1 LLILFLTYTLISA
14 KNSNNH
20 EFDEFEQTVNKSQT
34 TKTWLMLVMG
44 LIVLTSLFTS
54 IGVMMALTPSTNAIL
69 KILEPMA
76 LPMLSPVLPSI
87 AAKPDTNISGAE
99 VLLWA

>member
-1 LLILFLTYTLISA
+1 
-14 KNSNNH
+14 
-20 EFDEFEQTVNKSQT
+20 
-34 TKTWLMLVMG
+34 
-44 LIVLTSLFTS
+44 
-54 IGVMMALTPSTNAIL
+54 MMALTPSTNAIL

-99 VLLWA
+99 VPKHHLANQVRYDQLKILFYSFVSIISKKLLLH